1 MSESVTLESSDQLR
15 LPTRFDPLSYLE
27 HNASRIDRGAAIY
40 DDGQE
45 LSFAELLA
53 VVKSYMADLHE
64 RGVGPRDVV
73 AVALPNVWR
82 YVALEIAIPAL
93 GAVLLPLPIQFG
105 SREVTVMLQRSGASL
120 LVTDGS
126 SLGKAIARVG
136 DSIDGLRTVLDVADL
151 DQRWDGS
158 ATFRRLAPDPQRIVQ
173 IASTSGTTGP
183 PKLASLSAE
192 LKQLTFEGFTS
203 RLGFGPADRVLPM
216 SPITQGVGEM
226 CLYAL
231 RTGAGLVMS
240 HHARFNPDRI
250 LALAEESRATILA
263 GVPTMINRL
272 LHSPR
277 LTHTRLDTLRGVL
290 SAGAPL
296 APTLAAAWEQATS
309 SRICSFYGAMDIG
322 QLAVPSLED
331 PPQKRWTTVGRP
343 HEVAEYLICDRAGRA
358 VPVGEICMR
367 GPLVQERYWGE
378 DTGPFAED
386 GWAHFGDLGFV
397 DAEGYLHITGRSKD
411 IIIRGGNN
419 INPQEV
425 EEVLRRY
432 QGIRDAC
439 IVGRPDDDLGER
451 AVAFVVCAD
460 EADVQLS
467 SLQRFLEQEGLT
479 RFKWPEEVIAIE
491 EIPLGGTGKVD
502 RGALQER
509 LDQATHYTPTLPTP
523 KGTANEP
530 HGR

>member
-1 MSESVTLESSDQLR
+1 VSEPATFTSGGQSR
-15 LPTRFDPLSYLE
+15 LPIRFDPLSYLE
-27 HNASRIDRGAAIY
+27 HNAARTDLGAAIY

-45 LSFAELLA
+45 VSFAELLA
-53 VVKSYMADLHE
+53 VTTAYMAALHE
-64 RGVGPRDVV
+64 LGVRSGHVV

-105 SREVTVMLQRSGASL
+105 SREVTVTLQRSGASQ

-136 DSIDGLRTVLDVADL
+136 DSIDELHAVLDVADL
-151 DQRWDGS
+151 DQHWDGS
-158 ATFRRLAPDPQRIVQ
+158 ATLQRPAPDPQRIVQ
-173 IASTSGTTGP
+173 IASTSGTTGL

-240 HHARFNPDRI
+240 HHARFDPDRI

-263 GVPTMINRL
+263 GVPTMIGRL
-272 LHSPR
+272 LRSPR
-277 LTHTRLDTLRGVL
+277 LVHTRLDALRGVL

-296 APTLAAAWEQATS
+296 APTLAAAWEQATG

-343 HEVAEYLICDRAGRA
+343 HEVAEYLVCDRAGRA
-358 VPVGEICMR
+358 VPAGEVGEICMR
-367 GPLVQERYWGE
+367 GPLVQQRYWGE

-397 DAEGYLHITGRSKD
+397 DAEGYLHITGRHKD

-425 EEVLRRY
+425 EEVIRRY
-432 QGIRDAC
+432 QGIKDAC
-439 IVGRPDDDLGER
+439 IVGRPDDELGER

-460 EADVQLS
+460 GAHVQLS
-467 SLQRFLEQEGLT
+467 SLQRFLEHEGLT
-479 RFKWPEEVIAIE
+479 RFKWPEEVIAVE

-502 RGALQER
+502 RAALRER
-509 LDQATHYTPTLPTP
+509 LDQATHTNPTH
-523 KGTANEP
+523 AERNS
-530 HGR
+530 